1 VAFELDARVKV
12 LDLQCGQ
19 HHVFEGWFGSEDD
32 FQSQL
37 ARGLVTCPMCGDASV
52 TKKLSA
58 PRLNLNTSRGDR
70 DTAGDEAARTSGH
83 SAGNS
88 VDRAGPHHAGQAGQ
102 AAHAA
107 TSARHTESDSASTPA
122 APTLPS
128 LQDVTN
134 LEPAQ
139 LQAALLKMV
148 RHVVANTEDVG
159 DSFPEEARK
168 MHYGEAEQRNIRGHA
183 TPEETEELMDEGIA
197 VMPLPLPD
205 VLKEPLQ

>member
-1 VAFELDARVKV
+1 MKV
-12 LDLQCGQ
+12 LDLQCAQ

-32 FQSQL
+32 YQDQL
-37 ARGLVTCPMCGDASV
+37 TRGLVTCPMCGDVHV
-52 TKKLSA
+52 TKRLSA

-70 DTAGDEAARTSGH
+70 VTSGH
-83 SAGNS
+83 EAAHALGHSA
-88 VDRAGPHHAGQAGQ
+88 VRAGMRQAGQ
-102 AAHAA
+102 ANP
-107 TSARHTESDSASTPA
+107 TEISAYHTESAAASVPA

-128 LQDVTN
+128 LQDVAN

-168 MHYGEAEQRNIRGHA
+168 MHYGETEARNIRGHA
-183 TPEETEELMDEGIA
+183 TPEETEELIDEGIA

>member
-1 VAFELDARVKV
+1 MKV

-37 ARGLVTCPMCGDASV
+37 TRGLVTCPLCGDAQV

-58 PRLNLNTSRGDR
+58 PRLNLSTPRGDR
-70 DTAGDEAARTSGH
+70 ETAHPVTARSTDSAAAPADQGASHAGEAA
-83 SAGNS
+83 
-88 VDRAGPHHAGQAGQ
+88 
-102 AAHAA
+102 A
-107 TSARHTESDSASTPA
+107 TTPA
-122 APTLPS
+122 APALPS
-128 LQDVTN
+128 LQDVAN
-134 LEPAQ
+134 LAPAQ

-168 MHYGEAEQRNIRGHA
+168 IHYGETEARNIRGHA
-183 TPEETEELMDEGIA
+183 TPEETEALMDEGIS

>member
-1 VAFELDARVKV
+1 MKV
-12 LDLQCGQ
+12 LDLQCSQ

-37 ARGLVTCPMCGDASV
+37 TRGLVTCPLCGDAQVS
-52 TKKLSA
+52 KKLSA
-58 PRLNLNTSRGDR
+58 PRLNLNAPRGDR
-70 DTAGDEAARTSGH
+70 ETESHEAARLGGSTTSDVH
-83 SAGNS
+83 QSTS
-88 VDRAGPHHAGQAGQ
+88 HATEAT
-102 AAHAA
+102 AS
-107 TSARHTESDSASTPA
+107 TSA
-122 APTLPS
+122 APNLPS
-128 LQDVTN
+128 LQEVAN

-159 DSFPEEARK
+159 NSFPEEARK
-168 MHYGEAEQRNIRGHA
+168 MHYGETEARNIRGHA
-183 TPEETEELMDEGIA
+183 TPEETEELIDEGIA

>member
-1 VAFELDARVKV
+1 MAFGLDARVKV

-37 ARGLVTCPMCGDASV
+37 SRGLVTCPMCGDVHV

-70 DTAGDEAARTSGH
+70 NTAGHEAAHTSGH

-88 VDRAGPHHAGQAGQ
+88 VDRAGAHQAGQ
-102 AAHAA
+102 ADQAA
-107 TSARHTESDSASTPA
+107 TSGHHSENASASTPA

-128 LQDVTN
+128 LQEAAN

-159 DSFPEEARK
+159 NSFPEEARK

-183 TPEETEELMDEGIA
+183 TPEETEELIDEGIA

>member
-1 VAFELDARVKV
+1 MKV
-12 LDLQCGQ
+12 LDLQCDQ

-32 FQSQL
+32 YQNQL
-37 ARGLVTCPMCGDASV
+37 ARGLLTCPMCGDARV

-58 PRLNLNTSRGDR
+58 PRLNLNTQRGDR
-70 DTAGDEAARTSGH
+70 D
-83 SAGNS
+83 
-88 VDRAGPHHAGQAGQ
+88 
-102 AAHAA
+102 
-107 TSARHTESDSASTPA
+107 SASTDTGVSASPA
-122 APTLPS
+122 TTPASGPSTSPTSHAEEASVPASAVPALASQLPS
-128 LQDVTN
+128 LQEVAN

-168 MHYGEAEQRNIRGHA
+168 MHYGEAEHRNIRGHA
-183 TPEETEELMDEGIA
+183 TPEETEELIDEGIA

>member
-1 VAFELDARVKV
+1 MAFGLETRVKV

-32 FQSQL
+32 YQSQL
-37 ARGLVTCPMCGDASV
+37 TRGLVTCPMCGDVHVS
-52 TKKLSA
+52 KKLSA
-58 PRLNLNTSRGDR
+58 PRLNLSTARGDR
-70 DTAGDEAARTSGH
+70 DTTGPEAARA
-83 SAGNS
+83 AGNS
-88 VDRAGPHHAGQAGQ
+88 SDWAGVRQDGQAET
-102 AAHAA
+102 ASHHPARASA
-107 TSARHTESDSASTPA
+107 TAPV

-128 LQDVTN
+128 LQEVAN

-159 DSFPEEARK
+159 SSFPEEARK

-183 TPEETEELMDEGIA
+183 TPEETEALIDEGIA

>member
-1 VAFELDARVKV
+1 MKV

-37 ARGLVTCPMCGDASV
+37 ARGMVSCPMCGDASIA
-52 TKKLSA
+52 KKLSA
-58 PRLNLNTSRGDR
+58 PRLNLNTTRGEAY
-70 DTAGDEAARTSGH
+70 TGGPVQNNAHEPIAGA
-83 SAGNS
+83 
-88 VDRAGPHHAGQAGQ
+88 P
-102 AAHAA
+102 A
-107 TSARHTESDSASTPA
+107 TSTLTQAPA
-122 APTLPS
+122 PALTS
-128 LQDVTN
+128 LQEVAN

-183 TPEETEELMDEGIA
+183 TAEETEELIDEGIA
-197 VMPLPLPD
+197 VMPLPLPKA
-205 VLKEPLQ
+205 LKEPLQ

>member
-1 VAFELDARVKV
+1 MALGLETRVKV

-32 FQSQL
+32 YQSQL
-37 ARGLVTCPMCGDASV
+37 TRGLVTCPMCGDVSV

-70 DTAGDEAARTSGH
+70 DTSGHEATHATGH
-83 SAGNS
+83 SA
-88 VDRAGPHHAGQAGQ
+88 DRAGADRQPSQAKPTEISAHHAES
-102 AAHAA
+102 AAASAA
-107 TSARHTESDSASTPA
+107 A
-122 APTLPS
+122 TLPS
-128 LQDVTN
+128 LQDVAN

-168 MHYGEAEQRNIRGHA
+168 MHYGETEARNIRGHA
-183 TPEETEELMDEGIA
+183 TPEETEELIDEGIA

>member
-1 VAFELDARVKV
+1 MKV

-32 FQSQL
+32 YQSQL
-37 ARGLVTCPMCGDASV
+37 ARGLLTCPLCGDAQV

-58 PRLNLNTSRGDR
+58 PRLNLNTARGER
-70 DTAGDEAARTSGH
+70 DAAPAPTQAPSAKAKHATEEAA
-83 SAGNS
+83 A
-88 VDRAGPHHAGQAGQ
+88 PL
-102 AAHAA
+102 AA
-107 TSARHTESDSASTPA
+107 DASSNHVPA
-122 APTLPS
+122 LPS
-128 LQDVTN
+128 LQEVAN

-168 MHYGEAEQRNIRGHA
+168 MHYGETEARNIRGHA
-183 TPEETEELMDEGIA
+183 TPEETEELIDEGIA

-205 VLKEPLQ
+205 ALKEPLQ

>member
-1 VAFELDARVKV
+1 MKV

-37 ARGLVTCPMCGDASV
+37 TRGLVTCPLCGDAHV

-58 PRLNLNTSRGDR
+58 PRLNLSTSRGDP
-70 DTAGDEAARTSGH
+70 DTAGHEPT
-83 SAGNS
+83 
-88 VDRAGPHHAGQAGQ
+88 HAGESTQ
-102 AAHAA
+102 HA
-107 TSARHTESDSASTPA
+107 ESASAITSA

-128 LQDVTN
+128 LQDVAN

-159 DSFPEEARK
+159 NNFPEEARK
-168 MHYGEAEQRNIRGHA
+168 MHYGETEARNIRGHA
-183 TPEETEELMDEGIA
+183 TPEETEALIDEGIA

>member
-1 VAFELDARVKV
+1 MKV

-37 ARGLVTCPMCGDASV
+37 TRGMVSCPMCGDVTV

-58 PRLNLNTSRGDR
+58 PRLNLNTTRGER
-70 DTAGDEAARTSGH
+70 FTSGTA
-83 SAGNS
+83 AGNS
-88 VDRAGPHHAGQAGQ
+88 AGGAGAHQGAPVAASEHRAANASGP
-102 AAHAA
+102 
-107 TSARHTESDSASTPA
+107 SPFPPA
-122 APTLPS
+122 QTS
-128 LQDVTN
+128 LQDVAN

-139 LQAALLKMV
+139 LQAALLNMV

-183 TPEETEELMDEGIA
+183 TPQETEALIDEGIT

>member
-1 VAFELDARVKV
+1 MKV
-12 LDLQCGQ
+12 LDLQCAH

-32 FQSQL
+32 YQSQL
-37 ARGLVTCPMCGDASV
+37 ARGLLTCPMCGDASV

-58 PRLNLNTSRGDR
+58 PRLNLNTTRGER
-70 DTAGDEAARTSGH
+70 D
-83 SAGNS
+83 
-88 VDRAGPHHAGQAGQ
+88 V
-102 AAHAA
+102 AAHSVSVSNDADAQAVA
-107 TSARHTESDSASTPA
+107 TTVKPTAPA
-122 APTLPS
+122 APVALSS
-128 LQDVTN
+128 LQEVAN

-168 MHYGEAEQRNIRGHA
+168 MHYGEAKTRNIRGHA
-183 TPEETEELMDEGIA
+183 TPEETEALMDEGIA